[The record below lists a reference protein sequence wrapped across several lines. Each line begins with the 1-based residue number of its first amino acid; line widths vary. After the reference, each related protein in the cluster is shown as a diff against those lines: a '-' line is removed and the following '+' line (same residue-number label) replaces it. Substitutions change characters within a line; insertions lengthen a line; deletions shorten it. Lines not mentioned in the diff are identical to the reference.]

1 MNTQRYPGLRQ
12 RSTKC
17 RILQGITVTVHLTGI
32 TVTVHLTGGDA
43 DQSLDAAAQMS
54 ALSP

>member
-17 RILQGITVTVHLTGI
+17 RILQGITVTVHLTG
-32 TVTVHLTGGDA
+32 GDA